1 MAAKKNQ
8 ASQGPGLEPSIWE
21 MLSDPFPQ
29 HWIQWKPIQ
38 VSSGMALAAAYV
50 DARRIAKVLTKV
62 LGLYGWQ
69 ETTEVI
75 HTDDRGVA
83 ARCQISI
90 AVPNPERERGGWITR
105 GDFGE
110 QPVKDGESIASAI
123 KGAST
128 DAFKRAAVKFGVG
141 AYLYFVGD
149 WVPYDP
155 SRRKLLES
163 PPLPDWALPK
173 YNLFDDPESQSPSES
188 LPESVGDA
196 YEPPRQQSRQQP
208 QQSQQSQGADQEWN
222 SFRPRLIARCK
233 EVAKNTGLDANEL
246 YAGAVGTMKHHGWR
260 EPQPVSR
267 ASLNKLNEFFEE
279 RKRSAAAGEID
290 AGWGFEP
297 SGDFEYFPAD
307 HKSPGS

>member
-1 MAAKKNQ
+1 MATKKNQ
-8 ASQGPGLEPSIWE
+8 PPQALGLEPSIWE
-21 MLSDPFPQ
+21 MLSDPFPR

-50 DARRIAKVLTKV
+50 DARRIAKVLTKI

-69 ETTEVI
+69 ETTEVV

-90 AVPNPERERGGWITR
+90 SVPGPERIWITR

-173 YNLFDDPESQSPSES
+173 YNLFDDPESQLPSES

-196 YEPPRQQSRQQP
+196 YEPQRQQP
-208 QQSQQSQGADQEWN
+208 PQQSQGADQEWN

-233 EVAKNTGLDANEL
+233 EVAKNIGLDANEL
-246 YAGAVGTMKHHGWR
+246 YAGAVFAMKHYGWR

-267 ASLNKLNEFFEE
+267 AHLNKLNEFFEE
-279 RKRSAAAGEID
+279 RKRSAADAAAD
-290 AGWGFEP
+290 AAAGWGSEP
-297 SGDFEYFPAD
+297 SGDFEHFPAI
-307 HKSPGS
+307 